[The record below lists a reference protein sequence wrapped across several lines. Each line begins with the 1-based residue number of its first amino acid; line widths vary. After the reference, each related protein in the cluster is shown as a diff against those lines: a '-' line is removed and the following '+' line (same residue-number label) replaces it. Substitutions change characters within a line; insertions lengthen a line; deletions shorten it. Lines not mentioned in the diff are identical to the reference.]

1 MADDVDLAA
10 LAAPFPPEKVSW
22 RVGSTNKDKTSG
34 LALAYISARDVME
47 RLDAVVGPARW
58 QDRYEVHGPK
68 TICYLALQVGP
79 DGAWVTKADGAGD
92 TDVEAAKGSLSDA
105 FKRAAVKWGIGRYLY
120 DVASPW
126 VQLEPAGRS
135 YRIKASEYGKLRA
148 ALGGVAQ
155 LTKRPVPNREAAG
168 STPAAPATRRPPVEP
183 PVDPTTGECSPHAVR
198 VQPSDSGDG
207 SDWITWGASIA
218 AAVNSAETLAE
229 VDAWAKANVVAMG
242 NCERQAP
249 KVHARLCAVYDKR
262 RAELA
267 PPEEGEDLARNLM
280 AG

>member
-1 MADDVDLAA
+1 MSDNLKIWNHLRRTDPAHTKKFRRQGGFSGTAIKPIYSTLRMTETFGPCGIGWGMDRPEFTTMQAGGDIVVYCTVGLWFLDGEARGQVYGVGGDKVAAKRQSGDVFADD
-10 LAAPFPPEKVSW
+10 E
-22 RVGSTNKDKTSG
+22 
-34 LALAYISARDVME
+34 
-47 RLDAVVGPARW
+47 
-58 QDRYEVHGPK
+58 
-68 TICYLALQVGP
+68 
-79 DGAWVTKADGAGD
+79 
-92 TDVEAAKGSLSDA
+92 A
-105 FKRAAVKWGIGRYLY
+105 FKKAFTDALSNAMKQLGVGGDVHMGQHDDDKYVRELRQEIAAEHNGAPK
-120 DVASPW
+120 
-126 VQLEPAGRS
+126 PA
-135 YRIKASEYGKLRA
+135 
-148 ALGGVAQ
+148 
-155 LTKRPVPNREAAG
+155 
-168 STPAAPATRRPPVEP
+168 PAAPATRRPPVEP
-183 PVDPTTGECSPHAVR
+183 PVNPETGEVSPHAVR